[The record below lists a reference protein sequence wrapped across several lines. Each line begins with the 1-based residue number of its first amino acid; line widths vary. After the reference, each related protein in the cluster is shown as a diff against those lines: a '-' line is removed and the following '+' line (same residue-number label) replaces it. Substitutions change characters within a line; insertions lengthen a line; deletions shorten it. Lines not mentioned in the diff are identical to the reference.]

1 MSMQKLNARHS
12 AVVLAL
18 LCAPGAALATPFA
31 VFDAR
36 AMAMGGTG
44 VSAGLTSSAPYFN
57 PALLSAARRKS
68 ATALEITAGVR
79 AHDPQDLVDDADRVE
94 SAFNG
99 VEDALDAFNAAPQ
112 GANPQTQAAAG
123 QLATALGPFRDVFNT
138 VSNKNLEV
146 NAFASPLTITVPG
159 KDLGWAIFGAARADA
174 GARFVGAS
182 SDDALLASYQAA
194 AQQYANTGSATDLAA
209 LCAQFGDTSG
219 TTCDL
224 EEPDFASRIEVRGAV
239 VREIGISFAREFHGR
254 SMNWAFGITPKYQK
268 VSTFDYSVN
277 PQDEEDIDADTGR
290 KDYSDFNFDLGVAKE
305 LGSGFRA
312 GLVGRNMISRSYTT
326 VLDNKIELKPQYRLG
341 LSHHSSWSTL
351 ALDVDLNKST
361 PIAFE
366 QEGQFVGLGFE
377 FDVWNFVQLR
387 IGYRG
392 DLKGNYDGV
401 PSAGFGL
408 SLAWLHLD
416 AAVARRGN
424 DEVMGAV
431 QLGLR
436 F

>member
-1 MSMQKLNARHS
+1 
-12 AVVLAL
+12 
-18 LCAPGAALATPFA
+18 
-31 VFDAR
+31 
-36 AMAMGGTG
+36 MAMGGTG
-44 VSAGLTSSAPYFN
+44 VSAGLTSSAPHFN

-94 SAFNG
+94 SSFNA
-99 VEDALDAFNAAPQ
+99 VEDALDAFNTGPSGNTPQ
-112 GANPQTQAAAG
+112 RQAAAG
-123 QLATALGPFRDVFNT
+123 QLAAAIGPFRDVFRT

-159 KDLGWAIFGAARADA
+159 KDLGWALFGAARADA
-174 GARFVGAS
+174 GARFVFAS
-182 SDDALLASYQAA
+182 TDDALLQSYQTEI
-194 AQQYANTGSATDLAA
+194 QEYAVSGSNADLAD
-209 LCAQFGDTSG
+209 LCAKFGG
-219 TTCDL
+219 GGATCDL
-224 EEPDFASRIEVRGAV
+224 EEPPFASRIEVRGAV
-239 VREIGISFAREFHGR
+239 VREIGVSFAREFHGR
-254 SMNWAFGITPKYQK
+254 SMNWALGITPKYQK

-290 KDYSDFNFDLGVAKE
+290 KDYSDFNFDIGVAKE

-387 IGYRG
+387 VGYRG

-401 PSAGFGL
+401 PSVGFGL
-408 SLAWLHLD
+408 ALAWLHLD

>member
-1 MSMQKLNARHS
+1 MQQIGNARFG
-12 AVVLAL
+12 AIVLAL
-18 LCAPGAALATPFA
+18 LCAPASALATPFGL
-31 VFDAR
+31 FDVR

-44 VSAGLTSSAPYFN
+44 VSAGSTSSAPYFN

-68 ATALEITAGVR
+68 ATAFEITAAVR

-94 SAFNG
+94 SAFTG
-99 VEDALDAFNAAPQ
+99 VEDAIDAFNVAPA
-112 GANPQTQAAAG
+112 GANAQTRAAAG
-123 QLATALGPFRDVFNT
+123 QLAAALGPFRSVFNT
-138 VSNKNLEV
+138 VSNKSLEA

-159 KDLGWAIFGAARADA
+159 KDLGWALFGAARADA

-182 SDDALLASYQAA
+182 SDDALLGSYQAA
-194 AQQYANTGSATDLAA
+194 AAQYAATGSPADLAA
-209 LCAQFGDTSG
+209 LCAQFGNSG
-219 TTCDL
+219 TNCDL
-224 EEPDFASRIEVRGAV
+224 NEPNFASHIDVRGIV
-239 VREIGISFAREFHGR
+239 VREIGMSFSREFHGR
-254 SMNWAFGITPKYQK
+254 RMNWAFGITPKYQK

-290 KDYSDFNFDLGVAKE
+290 KDYSGFNFDLGIAKD
-305 LGSGFRA
+305 LGSGFKA
-312 GLVGRNMISRSYTT
+312 GLVGKNMISRSYDT
-326 VLDNKIELKPQYRLG
+326 VLGNKIELKPQYRLG
-341 LSHHSSWSTL
+341 LSHHSSWTTI
-351 ALDVDLNKST
+351 AVDVDLNKSK

-366 QEGQFVGLGFE
+366 QEAQFLGVGLE
-377 FDVWNFVQLR
+377 FDAWNFLQLR

-392 DLKGNYDGV
+392 DLTGNYDGI
-401 PSAGFGL
+401 PSVGFGL

-424 DEVMGAV
+424 DEVMGSV

>member
-1 MSMQKLNARHS
+1 MSMQMLNARSS

-18 LCAPGAALATPFA
+18 LCAPGAALATPFGL
-31 VFDAR
+31 FDAR

-44 VSAGLTSSAPYFN
+44 VSAGSTSSAPYFN
-57 PALLSAARRKS
+57 PALLSVARRKS
-68 ATALEITAGVR
+68 ATALEITAAAR
-79 AHDPQDLVDDADRVE
+79 AHDPQDLIDDADRVE

-99 VEDALDAFNAAPQ
+99 VEDALDAFNAAPA
-112 GANPQTQAAAG
+112 GANPQTRAAAG
-123 QLATALGPFRDVFNT
+123 QLAAALGPFRSEFNT
-138 VSNKNLEV
+138 VSNKSLQA
-146 NAFASPLTITVPG
+146 NAFASPLTISVPG
-159 KDLGWAIFGAARADA
+159 KDLGWALFGAARADA

-194 AQQYANTGSATDLAA
+194 AQQYANTGSPADLAA
-209 LCAQFGDTSG
+209 LCAQFGGGGAS
-219 TTCDL
+219 CDL
-224 EEPDFASRIEVRGAV
+224 EEPNFASRIQVRGAV
-239 VREIGISFAREFHGR
+239 VREVGLSLSREFHGT
-254 SMNWAFGITPKYQK
+254 STNWALGITPKYFK

-290 KDYSDFNFDLGVAKE
+290 KDYSGFNFDLGVAKD

-312 GLVGRNMISRSYTT
+312 GLVGKNMISRSYTT
-326 VLDNKIELKPQYRLG
+326 VLDNKIEMKPQYRLG
-341 LSHHSSWSTL
+341 LSHHSSWSTI
-351 ALDVDLNKST
+351 AVDFDLNKST

-366 QEGQFVGLGFE
+366 QEAQFVGLGFE
-377 FDVWNFVQLR
+377 FDIWNFVQLR

-392 DLKGNYDGV
+392 DLTGNYDGI
-401 PSAGFGL
+401 PSVGFGL